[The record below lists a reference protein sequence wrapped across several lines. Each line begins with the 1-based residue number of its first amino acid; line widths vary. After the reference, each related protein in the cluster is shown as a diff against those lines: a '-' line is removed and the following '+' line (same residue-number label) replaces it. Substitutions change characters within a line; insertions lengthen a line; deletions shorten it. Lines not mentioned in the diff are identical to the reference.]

1 MMALVILRVLVKRR
15 LSSPRWENRLSKLS
29 P

>member
-1 MMALVILRVLVKRR
+1 MMALVVLRVLMKRR
-15 LSSPRWENRLSKLS
+15 LSSPRWEKRLSKLS